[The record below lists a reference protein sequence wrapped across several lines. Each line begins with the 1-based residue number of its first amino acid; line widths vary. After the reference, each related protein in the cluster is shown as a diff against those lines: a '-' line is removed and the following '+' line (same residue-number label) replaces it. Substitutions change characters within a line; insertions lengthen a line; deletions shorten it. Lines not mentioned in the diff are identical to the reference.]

1 MIGNPPY
8 VSAPTQIAN
17 KHLAVQRDRIIASKK
32 YKSLYQKWDLYIP
45 FIELGNQL
53 NCEDGITAMI
63 VPFPLTNQ
71 LYAKVLRQMLVEESD
86 LFELVDLNGTK
97 IFENATVSNCIPFV
111 RKTSA
116 SGKTWISHI
125 NEQKEI
131 HRDFV
136 QAKAD
141 LVQDEK
147 TYVWNVTQ
155 EKRETNR
162 HADMHVLGDYCYIS
176 KGMVLNSHEDSA
188 DVKFKKADLI
198 SETKDK
204 IHSRKFLE
212 GKDCGKYVVN
222 RIRYLEYNTE
232 RVPEKLSRPTFRE
245 LYTTPKL
252 MFNRLGELQV
262 FFDEIG
268 DFTTSDAM
276 FVCLKWDSLLDV
288 ENKSIASSIKK
299 FSTMP
304 RSEMEKLSKTVDL
317 RYLLGI
323 MNSRYASVLLTNLR
337 GGDYHIYPE
346 HIRNI
351 PIPSA
356 TPAQQKPIIDLVDQ
370 ILAAKKADNT
380 ADTTELEK
388 QIDALVYKLYGLT
401 DEEIRSIVGKLSI

>member
-53 NCEDGITAMI
+53 NCEGGITAMI

-304 RSEMEKLSKTVDL
+304 RSEMEKLSKIVDL

-370 ILAAKKADNT
+370 ILAVKKADRN
-380 ADTTELEK
+380 ADTSKLERE
-388 QIDALVYKLYGLT
+388 IDKLVYALYGITEQSDIDLI
-401 DEEIRSIVGKLSI
+401 EGK